1 MPITR
6 TKPDKYKIITKL
18 DLDIY
23 IFPEKKSTRWRTSEH
38 SHLPLRLCNDD
49 YNSQTKIKEH
59 YKNFSIVQDIMSFS
73 YFCYNSVKMII
84 PQYNLS
90 DQYI

>member
-1 MPITR
+1 MNTR
-6 TKPDKYKIITKL
+6 ISLYDSVMI
-18 DLDIY
+18 
-23 IFPEKKSTRWRTSEH
+23 
-38 SHLPLRLCNDD
+38 

-90 DQYI
+90 DQYIRQQYGLEEYHEKTSFNHT